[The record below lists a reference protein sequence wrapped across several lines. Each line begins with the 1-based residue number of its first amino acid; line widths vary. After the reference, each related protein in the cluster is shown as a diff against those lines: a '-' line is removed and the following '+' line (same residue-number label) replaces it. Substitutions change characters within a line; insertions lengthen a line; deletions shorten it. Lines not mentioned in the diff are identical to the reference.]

1 MNFKKWNEIYKEISL
16 ELKIKPEDD
25 KKASY
30 IFNKILMNNGNKN
43 NINKLNNIIKNKEVV
58 IFGAGPSS
66 KKSISKYKN
75 FIKNRVK
82 ISADGATSALIENN
96 INPDIIV
103 TDLDGKLKDQI
114 YANLNGSIIVIH
126 SHGDNLKIIKK
137 NINKFKSE
145 IIGTTQI
152 DPSQYQLL
160 NNFGG
165 FTDGDRSV
173 LLAIY
178 FKAKFIYLIGF
189 DYNGDI
195 GEYSFTNN
203 SKYDI
208 KIKKLK
214 WCKIIID
221 NVFDENK
228 MKYL

>member
-1 MNFKKWNEIYKEISL
+1 MNFKKWNEIFKEISL
-16 ELKIKPEDD
+16 DLKINPEND

-30 IFNKILMNNGNKN
+30 IFNNILINRGNKN
-43 NINKLNNIIKNKEVV
+43 NIFKLNNLIKNKEII
-58 IFGAGPSS
+58 IFGAGPSL
-66 KKSISKYKN
+66 KKSIIKYKN

-103 TDLDGKLKDQI
+103 TDLDGKIRDQI
-114 YANLNGSIIVIH
+114 YANSNGSIIVIH
-126 SHGDNLKIIKK
+126 SHGDNIKRIKK
-137 NINKFKSE
+137 NIEKFKSE

-152 DPSQYQLL
+152 DPTEYPLL

-189 DYNGDI
+189 DFNGEI

-208 KIKKLK
+208 KINKLK

-221 NVFDENK
+221 NVFDGKK

>member
-1 MNFKKWNEIYKEISL
+1 MNFNKWNKIYKEISL
-16 ELKIKPEDD
+16 ELKIDPEDD
-25 KKASY
+25 KIASY
-30 IFNKILMNNGNKN
+30 IFNNILKKRNNKN
-43 NINKLNNIIKNKEVV
+43 NIHKLNNLIKNNEII
-58 IFGAGPSS
+58 IFGAGPSL
-66 KKSISKYKN
+66 KNSIRKYKN
-75 FIKNRVK
+75 FIKNKVK
-82 ISADGATSALIENN
+82 ISADGATSALVENN

-103 TDLDGKLKDQI
+103 TDLDGKIKDQI
-114 YANLNGSIIVIH
+114 YANSNGSIIVIH
-126 SHGDNLKIIKK
+126 SHGDNINMIKN

-152 DPSQYQLL
+152 DPSKYQLL

-173 LLAIY
+173 LLALY

-221 NVFDENK
+221 NIFDENK